1 MGFRAYD
8 PLEDDESL
16 QREAV
21 IDGDGEYVAG
31 AAHVNAGESHRH
43 MATRGSR
50 YRGVSKDELAPYL
63 RAFRLRRRILPN
75 PGRDALKEIVRTV
88 L

>member
-1 MGFRAYD
+1 
-8 PLEDDESL
+8 
-16 QREAV
+16 
-21 IDGDGEYVAG
+21 
-31 AAHVNAGESHRH
+31 VNAGESHRR

-50 YRGVSKDELAPYL
+50 YRGVSKEELAPYL
-63 RAFRLRRRILPN
+63 GAFLLRRRILRN